1 MEVIPSTQRRANREV
16 LVRFLL
22 FVFDPWPLIFL
33 KVSSKEVPSSRYPPP
48 ESSLL
53 LRIFLN
59 SLIINNIN
67 LKNPIIH
74 IYFE

>member
-1 MEVIPSTQRRANREV
+1 MEVIPSKPRRANREV

-22 FVFDPWPLIFL
+22 VFEPWPLISL
-33 KVSSKEVPSSRYPPP
+33 KVSSKEVPSSRSVPP
-48 ESSLL
+48 ESSLF

-67 LKNPIIH
+67 LKNPLTH